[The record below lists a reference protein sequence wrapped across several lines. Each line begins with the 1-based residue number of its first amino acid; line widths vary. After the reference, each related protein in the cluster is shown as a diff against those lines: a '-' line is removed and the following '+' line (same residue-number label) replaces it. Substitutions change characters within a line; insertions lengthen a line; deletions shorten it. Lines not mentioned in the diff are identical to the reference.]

1 MLKSI
6 LRNFGVGGARLD
18 TVLDSPEVEVGG
30 TLSGEVRILGGD
42 QAQDIRGVE
51 LELST
56 RCFAERNG
64 GDKTYTQFTLGTA
77 RLNPGTVAPG
87 ETRTLPFQIRLP
99 ELTPISLGST
109 QTVLRTRLDVAGAVD
124 PRDADPIHVRPS
136 AAIAAVLQGMERAG
150 FRLVEAEVEWSPRRA
165 KPLVQEFDFRPT
177 SRGDWGIEE
186 VELSFT
192 PITGGAEV
200 LVTVDNRG
208 GLFLPGRERTALFEV
223 RNRDLGRL
231 DMPQELQRAIA
242 SLRR

>member
-6 LRNFGVGGARLD
+6 MRSFGVGGARID
-18 TVLDSPEVEVGG
+18 TVLDNPEVQVGG
-30 TLSGEVRILGGD
+30 TLSGEVRITGG
-42 QAQDIRGVE
+42 QHEQEIRGVE
-51 LELST
+51 LELAT

-64 GDKTYTQFTLGTA
+64 GDKTYSDFTLGAAT
-77 RLNPGTVAPG
+77 LNPGIIRSR
-87 ETRTLPFQIRLP
+87 ESRTLPFQIRLP
-99 ELTPISLGST
+99 AMTPISLGST

-124 PRDADPIHVRPS
+124 PRDADPIRVRPN

-150 FRLVEAEVEWSPRRA
+150 FRLVEAEVEWNARRA

-192 PITGGAEV
+192 PTEWGAEV
-200 LVTVDNRG
+200 LLTVDNRG
-208 GLFLPGRERTALFEV
+208 GLFLPGRERTTRFDARE
-223 RNRDLGRL
+223 RDLGRL
-231 DMPQELQRAIA
+231 DMAEELRRAIA